1 MTQEEVLELLKKI
14 APGTILR
21 AGLDNILKA
30 KTGALIVLSEKD
42 SVMDIVD
49 GGFKLDLDFT
59 PANIYELC
67 KMDGAIVVTS
77 DLKKILR
84 ANVQLVPDHKIKTV
98 ETGTRHR
105 TAERVAKQT
114 GEMVVCISQRRGIIT
129 IFKGDFRY
137 VIKETEAIVMQATQM
152 LETLEKYKKVFDH
165 MLNVLTEHEFD
176 DIVYLELVANAIYRS
191 EIVMRMKSEV
201 ERTIVELGN
210 EGKLVNIQLLELIDN
225 VEQEEK
231 QIIQDYMVISK
242 GRGKKN
248 KDPEDILQEIRKL
261 DRKGLIDS
269 EKVIKILGYESDSTT
284 ELLDRNVSPRGYR
297 VLNKIPKMPSS
308 VIEKIIESFGTLQM
322 VCNATVTQLDDVD
335 GIGERRAKIINQSL
349 RRLQEQNI
357 LKLYNM

>member
-1 MTQEEVLELLKKI
+1 MKQDEILDVLKKV
-14 APGTILR
+14 APGTTLR
-21 AGLDNILKA
+21 DGLDNILKA
-30 KTGALIVLSEKD
+30 KTGALIVLSESD
-42 SVMDIVD
+42 AVMNVVD

-67 KMDGAIVVTS
+67 KMDGAIIVSS
-77 DLKKILR
+77 DIKKILR
-84 ANVQLVPDHKIKTV
+84 ANVQLVPDSKIKTV

-114 GEMVVCISQRRGIIT
+114 NEIVICISQRRGIIT

-137 VIKETEAIVMQATQM
+137 VIKEIDAVNIEANQM

-165 MLNVLTEHEFD
+165 TLNVLTEHEFD
-176 DIVYLELVANAIYRS
+176 DLVYLELVANAIYRS
-191 EIVMRMKSEV
+191 EMVMRMKTEV
-201 ERTIVELGN
+201 ERTIIELGN
-210 EGKLVNIQLLELIDN
+210 EGRLVNIQLLELIDN

-231 QIIQDYMVISK
+231 LIIQDYMVIN
-242 GRGKKN
+242 KK
-248 KDPEDILQEIRKL
+248 KPKRTPESILADIRKL

-269 EKVIKILGYESDSTT
+269 EKIIKMLGYESDSTT

-297 VLNKIPKMPSS
+297 VLSKIPKMPIS
-308 VIEKIIESFGTLQM
+308 VIEKIIEAFGSLQI

-349 RRLQEQNI
+349 KRLQEQNI

>member
-1 MTQEEVLELLKKI
+1 MKQEEIIDILKKV

-21 AGLDNILKA
+21 EGLDNILRA
-30 KTGALIVLSEKD
+30 KTGALIVLSESD
-42 SVMDIVD
+42 EVMNIVD

-59 PANIYELC
+59 PASIYELC
-67 KMDGAIVVTS
+67 KMDGAIVVSS

-114 GEMVVCISQRRGIIT
+114 DELVICISQRRGIIT
-129 IFKGDFRY
+129 IFKGEYRY
-137 VIKETEAIVMQATQM
+137 VIKDIESVMVEATQM

-165 MLNVLTEHEFD
+165 MLSVLTEHEFD
-176 DIVYLELVANAIYRS
+176 DIVYLEIVANAIYRS
-191 EIVMRMKSEV
+191 EMIMRLKAEV
-201 ERTIVELGN
+201 ERTIIELGN
-210 EGKLVNIQLLELIDN
+210 EGRLVNFQLLELIDN

-231 QIIQDYMVISK
+231 QIIQDYMVNTK
-242 GRGKKN
+242 KKGKKT
-248 KDPEDILQEIRKL
+248 EDSILEEIRKL
-261 DRKGLIDS
+261 DRKGLMDS
-269 EKVIKILGYESDSTT
+269 EKIIKILGYESDSTT

-297 VLNKIPKMPSS
+297 VLNKIPKMPIS
-308 VIEKIIESFGTLQM
+308 VIEKIVDSFGTLQM

-349 RRLQEQNI
+349 KRLQEQNI

>member
-1 MTQEEVLELLKKI
+1 MKQEEVLDILRKV
-14 APGTILR
+14 APGTELR

-30 KTGALIVLSEKD
+30 KTGALIVLSE
-42 SVMDIVD
+42 SEQVMNIVD

-67 KMDGAIVVTS
+67 KMDGAIVVS
-77 DLKKILR
+77 KDLKKILR

-105 TAERVAKQT
+105 TAERTAKQT
-114 GEMVVCISQRRGIIT
+114 DEIVICISQRRGIIT

-137 VIKETEAIVMQATQM
+137 VVNDTEAVIMEATQM
-152 LETLEKYKKVFDH
+152 LETLEKYKRVFDH

-191 EIVMRMKSEV
+191 EMIMKMKTEV

-210 EGKLVNIQLLELIDN
+210 EGRLVNIQLLELIDN

-231 QIIQDYMVISK
+231 QIIQDYMIPSK
-242 GRGKKN
+242 IKDKKAADN
-248 KDPEDILQEIRKL
+248 ILEEIRKL

-269 EKVIKILGYESDSTT
+269 EKIIKILGYESDSTT
-284 ELLDRNVSPRGYR
+284 ELLDMNVSPRGYR
-297 VLNKIPKMPSS
+297 VLNKVPKMPVS
-308 VIEKIIESFGTLQM
+308 VIEKIVESFGTLQM
-322 VCNATVTQLDDVD
+322 VCNATVAQLDDVD

-349 RRLQEQNI
+349 KRLQEQNI
-357 LKLYNM
+357 LKLYNI

>member
-1 MTQEEVLELLKKI
+1 MNQEEILELLKLV
-14 APGTILR
+14 APGTVLR
-21 AGLDNILKA
+21 DGLDNILRA
-30 KTGALIVLSEKD
+30 KTGALIVVSDDKE
-42 SVMDIVD
+42 VMNITD

-67 KMDGAIVVTS
+67 KMYGAIVVS
-77 DLKKILR
+77 SNLKKILR
-84 ANVQLVPDHKIKTV
+84 ANMQLVPDHKIKTV

-105 TAERVAKQT
+105 TAERTAKQT
-114 GEMVVCISQRRGIIT
+114 NEIVICISHRRGIIT

-137 VIKETEAIVMQATQM
+137 VVNDTEAVIMEATQM
-152 LETLEKYKKVFDH
+152 LETLEKYKRVFDH

-191 EIVMRMKSEV
+191 EMIMKMKTEV

-210 EGKLVNIQLLELIDN
+210 EGRLVNIQLLELIDN

-231 QIIQDYMVISK
+231 QIIQDYMVSSK
-242 GRGKKN
+242 RKDKKSADN
-248 KDPEDILQEIRKL
+248 ILEEIRKL

-269 EKVIKILGYESDSTT
+269 EKIIKILGYESDSTT

-297 VLNKIPKMPSS
+297 VLNKVPKMPAS
-308 VIEKIIESFGTLQM
+308 VIEKIVESFGTLQM

-349 RRLQEQNI
+349 KRLQEQNI
-357 LKLYNM
+357 LKLYNI

>member
-1 MTQEEVLELLKKI
+1 MKQEEILDILKKV
-14 APGTILR
+14 APGTALR

-30 KTGALIVLSEKD
+30 KTGALIVLSE
-42 SVMDIVD
+42 SEQVMDIVD

-67 KMDGAIVVTS
+67 KMDGAIVVSS

-105 TAERVAKQT
+105 TAERTAKQT
-114 GEMVVCISQRRGIIT
+114 NEIVICISQRRGIIT

-137 VIKETEAIVMQATQM
+137 VINDTEAVIMEATQM
-152 LETLEKYKKVFDH
+152 LETLEKYKRVFDH

-191 EIVMRMKSEV
+191 EMIMKMKTEV
-201 ERTIVELGN
+201 ERTIIELGN
-210 EGKLVNIQLLELIDN
+210 EGRLVNIQLLELIDN

-231 QIIQDYMVISK
+231 QIIQDYMVS
-242 GRGKKN
+242 GKR
-248 KDPEDILQEIRKL
+248 KDKKAADNILDEIRKL

-269 EKVIKILGYESDSTT
+269 EKIIKILGYEADSTT
-284 ELLDRNVSPRGYR
+284 ELLDMNVSPRGYR
-297 VLNKIPKMPSS
+297 VLNKVPKMPAS
-308 VIEKIIESFGTLQM
+308 VIEKIVESFGTLQM
-322 VCNATVTQLDDVD
+322 VCNATVAQLDDVD

-349 RRLQEQNI
+349 KRLQEQNI

>member
-1 MTQEEVLELLKKI
+1 MTQEEKLEILRKV

-21 AGLDNILKA
+21 EGLDNILRA
-30 KTGALIVLSEKD
+30 KTGALIVLSEEEK
-42 SVMDIVD
+42 VMDIVD

-67 KMDGAIVVTS
+67 KMDGAIVVS
-77 DLKKILR
+77 HDLKKILR

-114 GEMVVCISQRRGIIT
+114 NEIVICISQRRGIIT
-129 IFKGDFRY
+129 IFKGDYRY
-137 VIKETEAIVMQATQM
+137 VIKEKDAIVSQATQI

-165 MLNVLTEHEFD
+165 MLSVLTEHEFD

-191 EIVMRMKSEV
+191 EMIMRMKAEA
-201 ERTIVELGN
+201 EKTIVELGD
-210 EGKLVNIQLLELIDN
+210 EGRLINIQLLELIDN
-225 VEQEEK
+225 VELEEK
-231 QIIQDYMVISK
+231 QIIQDYMVDTK
-242 GRGKKN
+242 TKN
-248 KDPEDILQEIRKL
+248 KKDATTILSEIRKL
-261 DRKGLIDS
+261 DRKGLVDS
-269 EKVIKILGYESDSTT
+269 EKIIKILGYESDSTT
-284 ELLDRNVSPRGYR
+284 ELLDTNVSPRGYR
-297 VLNKIPKMPSS
+297 VLNKIPKMPNS
-308 VIEKIIESFGTLQM
+308 VIEKIVDSFGTLQM

-349 RRLQEQNI
+349 KRLQEQNI

>member
-1 MTQEEVLELLKKI
+1 
-14 APGTILR
+14 
-21 AGLDNILKA
+21 
-30 KTGALIVLSEKD
+30 
-42 SVMDIVD
+42 MDIVD

-67 KMDGAIVVTS
+67 KMDGAIVVSS

-105 TAERVAKQT
+105 TAERTAKQT
-114 GEMVVCISQRRGIIT
+114 NEIVICISQRRGIIT

-137 VIKETEAIVMQATQM
+137 VVNDTEAVIMEATQM
-152 LETLEKYKKVFDH
+152 LETLEKYKRVFDH

-191 EIVMRMKSEV
+191 EMIMKMKTEV

-210 EGKLVNIQLLELIDN
+210 EGRLVNIQLLELIDN

-231 QIIQDYMVISK
+231 QIIQDYMVSSK
-242 GRGKKN
+242 RKDKKSADN
-248 KDPEDILQEIRKL
+248 ILEEIRKL

-269 EKVIKILGYESDSTT
+269 EKIIKILGYESDSTT

-297 VLNKIPKMPSS
+297 VLNKVPKMPAS
-308 VIEKIIESFGTLQM
+308 VIEKIVESFGTLQM

-349 RRLQEQNI
+349 KRLQEQNI
-357 LKLYNM
+357 LKLYNI

>member
-1 MTQEEVLELLKKI
+1 MKQEEILDILRKV
-14 APGTILR
+14 APSTQLR
-21 AGLDNILKA
+21 AGFDNILKA
-30 KTGALIVLSEKD
+30 KTGALIVLSESD
-42 SVMDIVD
+42 QVMDIVD

-67 KMDGAIVVTS
+67 KMDGAIVVSS

-105 TAERVAKQT
+105 TAERTAKQT
-114 GEMVVCISQRRGIIT
+114 NEIVICISQRRGIIT

-137 VIKETEAIVMQATQM
+137 VVNDTEAVIMEATQM
-152 LETLEKYKKVFDH
+152 LETLEKYKRVFDH

-191 EIVMRMKSEV
+191 EMIMKMKTEV

-210 EGKLVNIQLLELIDN
+210 EGRLVNIQLLELIDN

-231 QIIQDYMVISK
+231 QIIQDYMVSSK
-242 GRGKKN
+242 RKDKKSADN
-248 KDPEDILQEIRKL
+248 ILEEIRKL

-269 EKVIKILGYESDSTT
+269 EKIIKILGYESDSTT

-297 VLNKIPKMPSS
+297 VLNKVPKMPAS
-308 VIEKIIESFGTLQM
+308 VIEKIVESFGTLQM

-349 RRLQEQNI
+349 KRLQEQNI
-357 LKLYNM
+357 LKLYNI

>member
-1 MTQEEVLELLKKI
+1 MTQEEKLEILRKV
-14 APGTILR
+14 APGTVLR
-21 AGLDNILKA
+21 SGLDNILRA
-30 KTGALIVLSEKD
+30 KTGALIVLSEKEK
-42 SVMDIVD
+42 VMDIVD

-67 KMDGAIVVTS
+67 KMDGAIVVSS

-114 GEMVVCISQRRGIIT
+114 DEIVICISQRRGIIT
-129 IFKGDFRY
+129 IFKGDYRY
-137 VIKETEAIVMQATQM
+137 VVKEKDAIVSQATQI

-165 MLNVLTEHEFD
+165 MLSVLTEHEFD

-191 EIVMRMKSEV
+191 EMIMRMKAEA
-201 ERTIVELGN
+201 EKTIVELGD
-210 EGKLVNIQLLELIDN
+210 EGRLINIQLLELIDN
-225 VEQEEK
+225 VELEEK
-231 QIIQDYMVISK
+231 QIIQDYMLDTKSK
-242 GRGKKN
+242 GKK
-248 KDPEDILQEIRKL
+248 DATTILSEIRKL
-261 DRKGLIDS
+261 DRKGLVDS
-269 EKVIKILGYESDSTT
+269 ERIIKILGYESDSST
-284 ELLDRNVSPRGYR
+284 ELLDTNVSPRGYR
-297 VLNKIPKMPSS
+297 VLNKIPKMPNS
-308 VIEKIIESFGTLQM
+308 VIEKIVDSFGTLQM

-349 RRLQEQNI
+349 KRLQEQNI